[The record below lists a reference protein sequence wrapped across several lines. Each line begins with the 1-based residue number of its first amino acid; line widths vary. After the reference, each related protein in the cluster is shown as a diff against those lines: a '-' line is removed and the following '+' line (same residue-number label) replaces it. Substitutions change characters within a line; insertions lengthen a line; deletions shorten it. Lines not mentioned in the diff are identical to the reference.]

1 MPTFE
6 YRATNAD
13 GQPVKGTLIGTSL
26 TGAASELEGR
36 GLSVEHLAAVP
47 DPTGTVETPSE
58 FAEED
63 ITRQRTYS
71 ETHVVGALIGR
82 VPLSDLLFFFR
93 QLAMMLHAGVGMV
106 QTLETLGR
114 QTGNSILKS
123 VLRELTE
130 HAREGRPMSFGMQRY
145 PEVFTPL
152 MLSMVR
158 VGEESGSLDSTL
170 RYTAD
175 YIDREIKLRNLIR
188 RQTMYPKVV
197 IGASIV
203 IILVANWIIAGLGGK
218 GLASPLTSPATWV
231 VLAPLIAG
239 MWLFVRLGLPNPR
252 VKHEFDEFVHRIPY
266 LGTTVKM
273 MVMAKFGRALAALYR
288 GGVPLHRATLLAAD
302 ACGSEAIRA
311 RLYPVGKRLEQGE
324 SLTTTFAETGAVD
337 GIVLDMIQTGES
349 TGNLDM
355 MLDKMADFYEDD
367 SETRANAM
375 AMILGVVCL
384 LLVAAYVLY
393 VLVTFYSGYFGGLA
407 GAGAE

>member
-1 MPTFE
+1 
-6 YRATNAD
+6 
-13 GQPVKGTLIGTSL
+13 
-26 TGAASELEGR
+26 
-36 GLSVEHLAAVP
+36 
-47 DPTGTVETPSE
+47 
-58 FAEED
+58 
-63 ITRQRTYS
+63 
-71 ETHVVGALIGR
+71 
-82 VPLSDLLFFFR
+82 
-93 QLAMMLHAGVGMV
+93 MV

-218 GLASPLTSPATWV
+218 GLSSPLTSPATWI

-239 MWLFVRLGLPNPR
+239 MWLFVKLGLPNPR
-252 VKHEFDEFVHRIPY
+252 IKHDFDEFIHRIPY

-349 TGNLDM
+349 TGNLDQ

-393 VLVTFYSGYFGGLA
+393 VLVTFYSGYFGTLS